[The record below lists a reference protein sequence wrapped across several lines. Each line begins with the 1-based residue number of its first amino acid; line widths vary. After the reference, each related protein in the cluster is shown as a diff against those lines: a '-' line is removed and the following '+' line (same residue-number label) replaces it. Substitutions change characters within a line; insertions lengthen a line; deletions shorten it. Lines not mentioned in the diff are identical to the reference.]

1 MCISFDKDYKR
12 ELVGIGVE
20 DRHPILHVY
29 SSDYKHKQFFSGQFM
44 EYTVSFTTT

>member
-20 DRHPILHVY
+20 DRYPILY
-29 SSDYKHKQFFSGQFM
+29 SCLIISISN
-44 EYTVSFTTT
+44 SFLDNLWNIP